1 MKVKLDIG
9 CGRDKDPEFFGID
22 ITGWPGVDLTWD
34 MEKFPWPIEDNSFSY
49 IKAIHVVEHI
59 NDQVGFF
66 REIHRIAKKDAV
78 VHLET
83 PHYSSS
89 NSWADPTHV
98 RHMSLFFTD
107 QMTNN
112 GYLVDTTGE
121 YELIHRRVNFGPL
134 IGSMR
139 ARFIS
144 KFMGFEKWERSA
156 FKMPARNIYI
166 DLRVVK

>member
-1 MKVKLDIG
+1 MT
-9 CGRDKDPEFFGID
+9 R
-22 ITGWPGVDLTWD
+22 W
-34 MEKFPWPIEDNSFSY
+34 
-49 IKAIHVVEHI
+49 
-59 NDQVGFF
+59 GFF
-66 REIHRIAKKDAV
+66 RAIHRIAKKDAV

-112 GYLVDTTGE
+112 GYLVDAMGE
-121 YELIHRRVNFGPL
+121 DELIHRRVNFGPL